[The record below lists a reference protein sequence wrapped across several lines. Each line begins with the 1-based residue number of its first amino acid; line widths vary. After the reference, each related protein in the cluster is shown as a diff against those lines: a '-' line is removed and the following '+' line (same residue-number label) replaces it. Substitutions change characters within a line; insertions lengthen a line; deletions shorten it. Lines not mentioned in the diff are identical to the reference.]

1 MPCYLREDKGKK
13 VRKKFLKIQNI
24 KLIFIGLLI
33 ISFLSCSEPLK
44 VKIEIPV
51 ESVIKPSDFKEI
63 VVTNFLIL
71 EAPKDFP
78 AGKEIASYITNEFKS
93 SLSLNAHYKEI
104 KFENG
109 EKIFEDSNFWK
120 NLVGEGK
127 NLIVTGT
134 AEIKEEKRNILRE
147 SSPYTAYPERRIVP
161 MKFFIFNIKILLID
175 SSNGSIISSRT
186 LKEEKGYED
195 VDVSLEKGFMDIMQK
210 VSNKYLKDLLQKK
223 IEEERYII
231 Y

>member
-1 MPCYLREDKGKK
+1 M
-13 VRKKFLKIQNI
+13 RKQFLKIQNI
-24 KLIFIGLLI
+24 KIFLGIFII
-33 ISFLSCSEPLK
+33 YFLSCTEALK

-51 ESVIKPSDFKEI
+51 ESAVKLSDFKEI
-63 VVTNFLIL
+63 IVTNFFVL

-78 AGKEIASYITNEFKS
+78 AGKEIASFFTNEFKS
-93 SLSLNAHYKEI
+93 SLSLNALSKEI

-109 EKIFEDSNFWK
+109 ERIFQDTDFWK
-120 NLVGEGK
+120 NLVGEGR

-147 SSPYTAYPERRIVP
+147 GSPYTAYPERRIVP
-161 MKFFIFNIKILLID
+161 MKFFIFNLKIFLID
-175 SSNGSIISSRT
+175 SSNGSIISSRA
-186 LKEEKGYED
+186 LKEEKGYDD
-195 VDVSLEKGFMDIMQK
+195 VDTSIEKGFMDIMQK
-210 VSNKYLKDLLQKK
+210 ISNKYLKDLFQKK

>member
-1 MPCYLREDKGKK
+1 MRE
-13 VRKKFLKIQNI
+13 KFLKIQNI
-24 KLIFIGLLI
+24 KLIFIGIFI
-33 ISFLSCSEPLK
+33 ISFLSCTEPLK

-51 ESVIKPSDFKEI
+51 ESVLKLSDFKEI
-63 VVTNFLIL
+63 IVTNFFVS

-78 AGKEIASYITNEFKS
+78 AGKEIASFITNEFKS
-93 SLSLNAHYKEI
+93 SLSINALSKEI

-147 SSPYTAYPERRIVP
+147 GSPYTAYPERRIVP
-161 MKFFIFNIKILLID
+161 MKFFIFNLKILLID

-186 LKEEKGYED
+186 IKEEKGYDD
-195 VDVSLEKGFMDIMQK
+195 VDASIEKGFMDIMQK
-210 VSNKYLKDLLQKK
+210 ISNKYLKDLFQKK
-223 IEEERYII
+223 LEEERYII